1 MCENS
6 FIHTVNVQ
14 LDLKKSRNLGCGTI
28 SSKYLNDSNI
38 KKETEKK
45 LVVVEAVIASKSTKD
60 CVIGLSN
67 IVPAVGAKNTPKLSI
82 VDEILADFSEYDID
96 EYQNTSKNVF
106 IKNVDG
112 ISPSTS
118 SLHHDSIE
126 ELVLTCG
133 STVSGGTPEAK
144 TPHKNGFGG
153 KVTNVELVSTNRILK
168 SQDRIKN
175 ESPESL
181 NCYDFSEETEKC
193 EKISIFRKRR
203 LADKKYEFSEDN
215 TENIIPF
222 NRTRSR
228 SAKFGII
235 PPASPS
241 RAAQHSFHNFYE
253 MQAHSHRA
261 SPSHGFFRSPC
272 GSPVSNRYLRSPP
285 GLRSPNYYPYRSP
298 SSSVATTSAY
308 SKSFTV
314 FSPPRQFNRLQYS
327 PSPASPMSDVS
338 SDMHKYFSDIVN
350 QIKASCASDLE
361 GNRIEDKPIC
371 SKKIIKHYVEED
383 DANSVVTNEDDDC
396 ISPGNFRNSYISTN
410 TVH

>member
-6 FIHTVNVQ
+6 FMHTVNVQ

-28 SSKYLNDSNI
+28 SAKYLNDCQK
-38 KKETEKK
+38 KKETFEKP
-45 LVVVEAVIASKSTKD
+45 VVVKSTKD
-60 CVIGLSN
+60 CTLGLSN
-67 IVPAVGAKNTPKLSI
+67 IVPTVGAKNCDTTPKLSI

-96 EYQNTSKNVF
+96 YQTTSKHVF

-112 ISPSTS
+112 TMTPSTS
-118 SLHHDSIE
+118 SLHHNSVE

-133 STVSGGTPEAK
+133 PAVSVNASEANS
-144 TPHKNGFGG
+144 PQKNGHGG
-153 KVTNVELVSTNRILK
+153 KITNVELVSTNRILK

-181 NCYDFSEETEKC
+181 NCYEFSEETEKC

-228 SAKFGII
+228 SIKFGTI

-253 MQAHSHRA
+253 MQPHSHRA

-285 GLRSPNYYPYRSP
+285 STGLRSPNYYPYRSP
-298 SSSVATTSAY
+298 SSAVATTSAY
-308 SKSFTV
+308 SKSFSV

-327 PSPASPMSDVS
+327 PSPASPMSDAS
-338 SDMHKYFSDIVN
+338 SDVHKYFSDIVN
-350 QIKASCASDLE
+350 QIRTSSASDLE
-361 GNRIEDKPIC
+361 GNKIEDKPVC

-396 ISPGNFRNSYISTN
+396 ISPGN
-410 TVH
+410 